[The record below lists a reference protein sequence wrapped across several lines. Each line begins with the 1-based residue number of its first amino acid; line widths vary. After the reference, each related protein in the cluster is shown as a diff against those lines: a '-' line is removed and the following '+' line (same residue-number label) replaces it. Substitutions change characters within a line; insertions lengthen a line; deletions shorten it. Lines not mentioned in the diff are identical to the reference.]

1 MLQPIWGETRMRR
14 SVIYFAWARRI
25 GILAAAVALT
35 FALGLPAHAKQKK
48 NKKKHDSDNSSQ
60 ANPVPMPALPVSDQ
74 INLDIGHMLGA
85 FQLGD
90 VEVMH
95 KYYSDDATFVSGE
108 WEPPVVGWANYVPLY
123 KREWSA
129 YQGVQLLRKNTYVF
143 TRGDVAWASYQW
155 EFDASYHGQPFQA
168 RGQTTLIFNK
178 VGDNWLIVHN
188 HTSEI
193 SQACPASPTPQIQ
206 PAHPPTSSESARP

>member
-1 MLQPIWGETRMRR
+1 MRR
-14 SVIYFAWARRI
+14 SVIYFVWARHSV

-35 FALGLPAHAKQKK
+35 FALGSPALAKQKK
-48 NKKKHDSDNSSQ
+48 NKKNHDSDNSSQ

-143 TRGDVAWASYQW
+143 THGDVAWASYQW
-155 EFDASYHGQPFQA
+155 EFDASYQGQPFQA

-193 SQACPASPTPQIQ
+193 SQACPASPTRQIQ
-206 PAHPPTSSESARP
+206 PAHPPTSSEPARP